1 VPRKPRKLTEA
12 GVYHVVTRG
21 NNRQRLFRKTED
33 YKLYLKL
40 FERMKEEYEFEIYH
54 YCLMT
59 NHVHLLMKFYHVE
72 SFQKV
77 MQRVNLRYAK
87 YFRREYRYA
96 GHVFQDRFK
105 SFAIEKDSHWLECG
119 RYIERNPLNAGM
131 VKDPLEYPWSSYSCY
146 GHGGINRLVT
156 MNPLYLDLAKDEKER
171 RTIYRKYILTERPYE
186 EFIDHGI
193 LGGQYPSP

>member
-1 VPRKPRKLTEA
+1 MPRKPRKLTEA

-105 SFAIEKDSHWLECG
+105 SFACD
-119 RYIERNPLNAGM
+119 
-131 VKDPLEYPWSSYSCY
+131 
-146 GHGGINRLVT
+146 
-156 MNPLYLDLAKDEKER
+156 
-171 RTIYRKYILTERPYE
+171 
-186 EFIDHGI
+186 
-193 LGGQYPSP
+193 